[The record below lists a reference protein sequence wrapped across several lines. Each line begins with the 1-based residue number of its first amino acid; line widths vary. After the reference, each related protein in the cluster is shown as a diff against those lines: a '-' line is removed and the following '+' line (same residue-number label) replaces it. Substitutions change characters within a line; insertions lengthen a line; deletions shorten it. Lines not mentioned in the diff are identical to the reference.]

1 MKRIVIVSG
10 LSGAGK
16 SSVLKILEDSGF
28 EVIDNLPLSVLP
40 QVIADTAD
48 NSRVAVGIDARTR
61 DFDCDKLCLLCS
73 DIKKD
78 KNIAEKIIF
87 LECDDEQLLRRFTE
101 TRRSHPLAKNK
112 KLSDGIALERTLM
125 APLRQKADLIIDT
138 TEMKIAQLRAM
149 AESEINAASS
159 KELVVSV
166 MSFSYREGLPRESD
180 LVFDVR
186 FLRNPYYDPELR
198 PLTGKDKR
206 IGAYIEQD
214 PDYPSFFN
222 RLTEFLRPLLPRFLQ
237 EGKSRLTIA
246 VGCTG
251 GKHRSVYIAE
261 QLYKWLLSQK
271 TCIVT
276 LAHRELDKIKQ
287 EK

>member
-40 QVIADTAD
+40 QIIRDTAD
-48 NSRVAVGIDARTR
+48 ESRVAVGIDARTR
-61 DFDCDKLCLLCS
+61 DFDCEKLCGLCS
-73 DIKKD
+73 EIKKD
-78 KNIAEKIIF
+78 GDIAEKIIF
-87 LECDDEQLLRRFTE
+87 LDCDDEHLLRRFTE
-101 TRRSHPLAKNK
+101 TRRSHPLAKDR
-112 KLSDGIALERTLM
+112 KLSDGIAQERLLM
-125 APLRQKADLIIDT
+125 APLRNKADMIIDT
-138 TEMKIAQLRAM
+138 TEMKIARLRAM
-149 AESEINAASS
+149 IESEIQAVSA

-166 MSFSYREGLPRESD
+166 MSFSYREGLPREAD
-180 LVFDVR
+180 LVFDAR
-186 FLRNPYYDPELR
+186 FLRNPYYDLALR
-198 PLTGKDKR
+198 ALTGKDSAV
-206 IGAYIEQD
+206 GDYIAQD
-214 PDYPSFFN
+214 PDFSSFFKK
-222 RLTEFLRPLLPRFLQ
+222 LTDFLAPLLPRFLQ

-251 GKHRSVYIAE
+251 GKHRSVYVAE

-276 LAHRELDKIKQ
+276 LTHRELDKIKQ